1 MSLFDKIFKRPEP
14 GGQTQ
19 EIFQTLTAYTPVFT
33 SWGGKLYESELIRA
47 AINARATHISKLS
60 VEVKGSAQPKLKTK
74 LKSGPNEWQTW
85 GQFLY
90 RLSTILDVNN
100 TAFIVPVMNDYMEV
114 SGIFPVLPSQCQIV
128 QYNNEPWLRYQFRTG
143 QYASIEMIRCGIMT
157 KFQYE
162 DDFFGSDNSAINP
175 TMELINIQNQGI
187 SEAVKSAATF
197 RFMAKMNNFVKP
209 EDLAKERQRFTKE
222 NLENGGGGVL
232 LFPNTYS
239 EIKQIESK
247 PFVVDAE
254 QMKMIQTN
262 VYNYFGVNEDI
273 LQNKAFGDAWAAFYE
288 GAIEQFSIQ
297 FSEVVTKMLFT
308 ERERAAGAF
317 VMATANRLQYMSGKE
332 KLSYATIMGDRGF
345 VMIDEIREVFNLPP
359 LPNGMGQRL
368 PVRGEYYLLG
378 ADGSVTKKEGD
389 EAANGA

>member
-14 GGQTQ
+14 GGQPQ
-19 EIFQTLTAYTPVFT
+19 GIFQTLTAYTPVFT

-60 VEVKGSAQPKLKTK
+60 VEIKGSAQPKLKTK

-114 SGIFPVLPSQCQIV
+114 SGIFPVLPSQCEIV

-143 QYASIEMIRCGIMT
+143 QYASIEMKRCGVMT

-197 RFMAKMNNFVKP
+197 RFMAKMNNFVKT
-209 EDLAKERQRFTKE
+209 EDLAKERQRFTRE